1 MYHKIYVY
9 LEAKMNTVHVHHFK
23 LQTTCCHHSVIP
35 RDFSDH
41 AWVPLEN
48 PRTAQ
53 PPPPFK
59 MPGLKFWVL
68 EAVFFFVVTDSLP
81 TSKKGKQKHVLGIWN
96 YKVITGYNYILIT
109 DVFGLGKPFQKWPD
123 IAAKLLQHVTTT
135 ILLEFLGCEIP
146 SQDASYHQGCSRG
159 SWL

>member
-1 MYHKIYVY
+1 M
-9 LEAKMNTVHVHHFK
+9 HVHHFK
-23 LQTTCCHHSVIP
+23 LQTTCCHHSVIFFVIFRNMP
-35 RDFSDH
+35 ES
-41 AWVPLEN
+41 PLEN

-59 MPGLKFWVL
+59 MSGLKFWVL

-96 YKVITGYNYILIT
+96 YKVINGYNYIILT

-123 IAAKLLQHVTTT
+123 IAAKLLQ
-135 ILLEFLGCEIP
+135 LQFCLNFGCEIP
-146 SQDASYHQGCSRG
+146 SQDASYHQGHDIL
-159 SWL
+159 W